1 MSQLTEYIKDLSKC
15 NQPNIKNY
23 YEWFSKNLKMNLHI
37 SDFDNDFI
45 ESLDPNDLSDQ
56 ESEYLDSICENEDF

>member
-1 MSQLTEYIKDLSKC
+1 
-15 NQPNIKNY
+15 
-23 YEWFSKNLKMNLHI
+23 MNLHI

-56 ESEYLDSICENEDF
+56 ESEYLDLICENEDF